1 MVGGEGFEPSKSKTA
16 DLQSFTCALACVVHC
31 CAMSEE
37 KQVNIRDAGEGEHNT
52 APQGKARMNRESG
65 GAVAVHPRS
74 DVRHWKDRLFKN
86 GSTRDGV
93 RTSSKEWSVRVA
105 HGGRREQFNLHTPNA
120 EAASVRALKIYRVI
134 IGAGWDAAIA
144 EFKPDT
150 KAAIKLEAPEA
161 ASVATIGELI
171 TVATRLSSA
180 RRQSLDTYA
189 KALRRIATG
198 VLAVK
203 GGKSGPKQ
211 GTDAWRQMIDAT
223 PLDRITPASV
233 LAWKN
238 AFLKS
243 AANPQERN
251 SAVVT
256 VNSLLRNSKA
266 LLSKRIRPFI
276 DRRLIEAQQ
285 AEDEKTLYD
294 LPESDRGIVLP
305 RRLWFESV
313 PMEKE
318 PSMRYHST
326 IDAGTIL
333 RAAME
338 ELAPEQPEVFKALI
352 LTLICGLR
360 RSEADAM
367 QWAQVDLEAGALEI
381 MDTEHRALKSADS
394 AGKIALDAE
403 VVALLRGFKTKT
415 ESPFILETPKLARK
429 SFNEHSSRTYR
440 CDATHT
446 ALLKW
451 LRKNGVNGKQPIH
464 TMRKEV
470 GSVIATRD
478 GIFAAKTFLRHS
490 DIRMTAKI
498 YADSKELVS
507 SGLGALLA
515 PSDDKVVV
523 EGDFKPKD
531 GGTTATASTA
541 PRKAQRKTDA

>member
-1 MVGGEGFEPSKSKTA
+1 MSESNQVKIRAAGDDGRNAAAQGRPRLNRENVQEVSKHRKSAIKSKWPKSDARHWQGRIFRNSYTHQGERHETA
-16 DLQSFTCALACVVHC
+16 DWCVKLGH
-31 CAMSEE
+31 
-37 KQVNIRDAGEGEHNT
+37 Q
-52 APQGKARMNRESG
+52 
-65 GAVAVHPRS
+65 
-74 DVRHWKDRLFKN
+74 
-86 GSTRDGV
+86 
-93 RTSSKEWSVRVA
+93 
-105 HGGRREQFNLHTPNA
+105 GRRDTFNLYTPNA
-120 EAASVRALKIYRVI
+120 EAAAVRALKIYRVI
-134 IGAGWDAAIA
+134 MGAGWDAAIA

-150 KAAIKLEAPEA
+150 KAAVKLETPEA

-171 TVATRLSSA
+171 TAATRLSSA
-180 RRQSLDTYA
+180 RKESLDTYA

-198 VLAVK
+198 VLAVR

-251 SAVVT
+251 SAAVT

-266 LLSKRIRPFI
+266 LLSKRVRPF
-276 DRRLIEAQQ
+276 L
-285 AEDEKTLYD
+285 EK
-294 LPESDRGIVLP
+294 EMVLP
-305 RRLWFESV
+305 STLWFESV

-367 QWAQVDLEAGALEI
+367 QWAQVDLEAGTLEI

-415 ESPFILETPKLARK
+415 VSPFILETPKLARAAFK
-429 SFNEHSSRTYR
+429 EHKSRTYR

-446 ALLKW
+446 ALIDW
-451 LRKNGVNGKQPIH
+451 LRKNGVNGKRPMH

-470 GSVIATRD
+470 GSVIASRD
-478 GIFAAKTFLRHS
+478 GIFAASRFLRHS
-490 DIRMTAKI
+490 DIRITSRL
-498 YADSKELVS
+498 YADSKKPVS

-515 PSDDKVVV
+515 P
-523 EGDFKPKD
+523 EGDNVVKRQFSKKAD
-531 GGTTATASTA
+531 GGGGPETKNNITST
-541 PRKAQRKTDA
+541 KQ